1 MKPLFFLT
9 QTFKDLTLCLGE
21 SRKSKNHE
29 KEAKEVL
36 HSVNCTPKIRKD
48 KTENTVNGMMIFMKE
63 MSFMEHLEELRSR
76 LIRVLIILVVSFGV
90 CYYFSNTIQE
100 FLLAPLREAMGTSG
114 KVVFTGLLDKVLAEL
129 QIAFWS
135 CVFLAS
141 PLWFREAWLF
151 IKPGLYENE
160 VRAIR
165 PFIFVGFLLFLA
177 GVAFGY
183 FVIFPFT
190 FKTLITAGV
199 SNVEAM
205 LNLQDYL
212 LLSSKVL
219 VFLGLLFQLPNVIV
233 ILGFMGLVT
242 KYSLRNMRRYLA
254 VAFAVLAAIV
264 TPTPDILSMMCVW
277 IPMMVLYEI
286 GIIAVAIIV
295 HPYLRKR
302 HMGEDSSS
310 LQNHN
315 H

>member
-1 MKPLFFLT
+1 
-9 QTFKDLTLCLGE
+9 
-21 SRKSKNHE
+21 
-29 KEAKEVL
+29 
-36 HSVNCTPKIRKD
+36 
-48 KTENTVNGMMIFMKE
+48 MKE
-63 MSFMEHLEELRSR
+63 MSFMEHLEELRTR
-76 LIRVLIILVVSFGV
+76 LIRILFILIISFGI
-90 CYYFSNTIQE
+90 CYYYSTMIQE
-100 FLLAPLREAMGTSG
+100 LLLTPLREAIGTHG

-141 PLWFREAWLF
+141 PFWFREAWLF
-151 IKPGLYENE
+151 IKPGLYESE

-165 PFIFVGFLLFLA
+165 PFIFVGFLLFIA

-190 FKTLITAGV
+190 FKTLINAGV
-199 SNVEAM
+199 ANVEAM

-254 VAFAVLAAIV
+254 VAFAVAAAV
-264 TPTPDILSMMCVW
+264 LTPTPDILSMMCVW

-295 HPYLRKR
+295 HPYLRKKY
-302 HMGEDSSS
+302 MGDEDLNLPPS
-310 LQNHN
+310 QDP
-315 H
+315 